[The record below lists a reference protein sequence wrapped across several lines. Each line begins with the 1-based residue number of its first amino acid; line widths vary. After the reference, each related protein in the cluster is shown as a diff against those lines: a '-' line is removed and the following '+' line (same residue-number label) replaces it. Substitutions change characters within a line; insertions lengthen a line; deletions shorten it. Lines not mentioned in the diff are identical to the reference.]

1 MLPRVTFWVEG
12 GSPLGMGH
20 VVRCVNIAGEL
31 KALGSQ
37 AHFLVNDE
45 RPVIERVKAAGF
57 GFSLARLGDIKAMDG
72 FADAVVI
79 DSKKD
84 ILKILSDLKGRGV
97 KTIAID
103 NPDAASVA
111 DAVII
116 PSVNLADSRR
126 GPNIRS
132 GRDYIII
139 GRNFIESM
147 KGMKATGHGLPLR
160 VLVTMGGADP
170 NHLTEKVLNALND
183 VEGIETTVVIGPAFK
198 SKTLF
203 ARERLKILSNVSDMA
218 PIMRQCHLAFSAVG
232 TTVYEMACM
241 GLPSVLIANYRED
254 ADDLKGFESRGI
266 SVSLGFHE
274 DCSVEDIRRAV
285 RRFLEDGL
293 MLRNMSAACRALTDG
308 LGARR
313 VAGIIMGLA
322 KEKGVNENAF
332 IGKERC

>member
-37 AHFLVNDE
+37 AHFIVNDE
-45 RPVIERVKAAGF
+45 RPVIERVMAAGF
-57 GFSLARLGDIKAMDG
+57 GFSLARLGDIKAVEG

-84 ILKILSDLKGRGV
+84 ILKILSALKGRGV

-103 NPDAASVA
+103 NPEAARAA

-116 PSVNLADSRR
+116 PSVNLAGSRR
-126 GPNIRS
+126 SLNVRS

-139 GRNFIESM
+139 GRSFIESM
-147 KGMKATGHGLPLR
+147 EGMKAAQYGLPLR

-170 NHLTEKVLNALND
+170 NHLTEKVLNALNG

-198 SKTLF
+198 SKACF
-203 ARERLKILSNVSDMA
+203 AGERLKVISNVSDMA
-218 PIMRQCHLAFSAVG
+218 PLMRGCHLAFSAVG
-232 TTVYEMACM
+232 TTVYEMAYM
-241 GLPSVLIANYRED
+241 GVPSVLISNYRED
-254 ADDLKGFESRGI
+254 ADDLKGFESHGI

-274 DCSVEDIRRAV
+274 EVSTEDIRRAV

-293 MLRNMSAACRALTDG
+293 MLRKMSVACRALTDG
-308 LGARR
+308 LGASR

-322 KEKGVNENAF
+322 KEKGGNENAF
-332 IGKERC
+332 IGKGRC